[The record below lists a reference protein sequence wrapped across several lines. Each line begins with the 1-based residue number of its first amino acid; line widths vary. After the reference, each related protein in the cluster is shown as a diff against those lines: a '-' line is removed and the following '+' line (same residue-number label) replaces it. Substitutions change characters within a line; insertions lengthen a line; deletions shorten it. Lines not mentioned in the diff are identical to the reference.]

1 MKNLLKN
8 SKAYYENND
17 FYEIFSQAED
27 GENKVADYLKD
38 ICVDKIVLDAGC
50 GTGKFLNILEENS
63 KKYIGIDISNK
74 QLEKAK
80 EKSKKNNS
88 SFICSNLTNI
98 DIEDN
103 TVDLVISSWVLGTVI
118 DLDERARCLN
128 ELKRVLKP
136 NGIIILIENDLGG
149 EFEEIRNRTKDNRTL
164 DYNNWILGNG
174 FKVEKRIKTFF
185 DFKSIDIARKC
196 LNIIYGNDIAS
207 KIKNIIVK
215 HNIIIFKY
223 LKTE

>member
-1 MKNLLKN
+1 MN
-8 SKAYYENND
+8 A
-17 FYEIFSQAED
+17 
-27 GENKVADYLKD
+27 
-38 ICVDKIVLDAGC
+38 
-50 GTGKFLNILEENS
+50 LEESS
-63 KKYIGIDISNK
+63 KKYIGIDISNE
-74 QLEKAK
+74 QLKKAK
-80 EKSKKNNS
+80 AKSKKNTS
-88 SFICSNLTNI
+88 QFICSNLSEINLK
-98 DIEDN
+98 DN
-103 TVDLVISSWVLGTVI
+103 TVDLIVSSWVLGTIV
-118 DLDERARCLN
+118 DLDERERCLN

-196 LNIIYGNDIAS
+196 LNIIYGNDIVS
-207 KIKNIIVK
+207 KIKNRIVK

-223 LKTE
+223 SKTE

>member
-27 GENKVADYLKD
+27 GENKVADYLKN

-80 EKSKKNNS
+80 EKSKENNS

-103 TVDLVISSWVLGTVI
+103 TVDLVISSWVLGTII
-118 DLDERARCLN
+118 DLDERTRCLN

-185 DFKSIDIARKC
+185 DFKNIDIARKC
-196 LNIIYGNDIAS
+196 FDIIYGNDISS
-207 KIKNIIVK
+207 KIKNRIVK